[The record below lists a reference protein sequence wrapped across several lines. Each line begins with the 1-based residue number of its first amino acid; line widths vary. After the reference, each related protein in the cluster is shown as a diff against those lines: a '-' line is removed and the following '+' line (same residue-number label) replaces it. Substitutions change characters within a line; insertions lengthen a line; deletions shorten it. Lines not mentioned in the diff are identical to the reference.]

1 MRNRDVLAAGKVG
14 RRMQAHPARVPVC
27 PCARVPVC
35 NAFLVNAF
43 GDASRLD
50 PSWPSNDGEGML
62 IALLAHRIII
72 IICREDAYNK

>member
-27 PCARVPVC
+27 
-35 NAFLVNAF
+35 NAFLVHAF

-50 PSWPSNDGEGML
+50 PSWPSNGWDGL
-62 IALLAHRIII
+62 FKALLLYRSIV
-72 IICREDAYNK
+72 CREDAYNE